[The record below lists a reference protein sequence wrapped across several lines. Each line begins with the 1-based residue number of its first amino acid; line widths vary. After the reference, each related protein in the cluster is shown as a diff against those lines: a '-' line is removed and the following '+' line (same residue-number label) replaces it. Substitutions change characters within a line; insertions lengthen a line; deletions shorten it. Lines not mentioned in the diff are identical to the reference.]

1 MIGLWQ
7 LLSPCLLSAGLWLYT
22 LTLWANTLG
31 VTTMTKEDIIEIA
44 NNMNFMDSIWIQ
56 DDSKELKDLIAF
68 AELVAQHEREE
79 CAKIAEK
86 EWVGLTD
93 EEIQELH
100 YQVKVKGMGVYRT
113 EDIYR
118 AVEAALKEKNT

>member
-1 MIGLWQ
+1 MAEITEGEMWE
-7 LLSPCLLSAGLWLYT
+7 LWLKS
-22 LTLWANTLG
+22 G
-31 VTTMTKEDIIEIA
+31 GDIYLYA
-44 NNMNFMDSIWIQ
+44 D
-56 DDSKELKDLIAF
+56 
-68 AELVAQHEREE
+68 LVAEHEREE

-118 AVEAALKEKNT
+118 AVEAKLKEKNT